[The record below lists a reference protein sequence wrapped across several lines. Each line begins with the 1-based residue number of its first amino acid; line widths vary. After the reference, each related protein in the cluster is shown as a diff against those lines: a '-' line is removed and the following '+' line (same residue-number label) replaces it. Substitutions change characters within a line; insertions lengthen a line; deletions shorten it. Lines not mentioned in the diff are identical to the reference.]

1 MSPKAIPYTFT
12 KYLNEKLNIP
22 NIPAHRAIM
31 WWNHTVET
39 ESPTLVNLDNVF
51 KVNDI
56 PFGIL
61 LNPDEPRKLIL
72 LTPRS
77 YLPESRTHTRSTGYM

>member
-1 MSPKAIPYTFT
+1 
-12 KYLNEKLNIP
+12 
-22 NIPAHRAIM
+22 M